1 MVTADA
7 SRGAFLNGLTVVVV
21 PVCAGIAGSGVKRTT
36 WVAVAVALAGIYLL
50 EGSGSPPSWGD
61 FWNFASAVLFSLQV
75 RSCLLTVA
83 CWGQYITCRTC
94 IPCCLI
100 FCWGARLPW

>member
-1 MVTADA
+1 MHIQARPCAAAGYLTQSVGMLTADA

-21 PVCAGIAGSGVKRTT
+21 PVCAGIAGSGVKRST
-36 WVAVAVALAGIYLL
+36 WVAVAVAVAGIYLL

-75 RSCLLTVA
+75 CPPSLSLS
-83 CWGQYITCRTC
+83 
-94 IPCCLI
+94 L
-100 FCWGARLPW
+100 